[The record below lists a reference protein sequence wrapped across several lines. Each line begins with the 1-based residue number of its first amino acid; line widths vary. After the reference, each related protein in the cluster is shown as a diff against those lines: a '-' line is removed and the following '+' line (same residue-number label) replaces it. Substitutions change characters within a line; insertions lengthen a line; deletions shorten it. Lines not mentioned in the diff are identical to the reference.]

1 MKLRIQG
8 NSLRFRLTQ
17 KEVACLHDRGR
28 VESAVRFPTGRD
40 LRYAIECS
48 PDATEVAVD
57 YACNSICVLLPH
69 GVATTWAESSQVS
82 IVGSRHPNV
91 EVLIEKDF
99 KCLHK
104 PAERDPDAYPHPL
117 EARPLSTGYQTEVAI
132 STPPRTYVHK

>member
-17 KEVACLHDRGR
+17 KEVACLHDSGR

-40 LRYAIECS
+40 LRYVIECS
-48 PDATEVAVD
+48 PDAIEVSVD